1 MKFIWFKFL
10 CWLGRKFPE
19 SGLPIARVYNAR
31 GSEHYTLY
39 RDGMVMVESVRGGA
53 IDVVPLVLCSQ
64 SLVEDFAEEIGG
76 VR

>member
-1 MKFIWFKFL
+1 MNSIWFKFL

-19 SGLPIARVYNAR
+19 SGLPIARVYNAT

-39 RDGMVMVESVRGGA
+39 RDGMVMVESVGSKA
-53 IDVVPLVLCSQ
+53 MDVLPLVLCSQ
-64 SLVEDFAEEIGG
+64 SLVEAFAEEIGG